1 MRNSDPDLLLA
12 VETYGRGARFFS
24 ARSLVATLAVLFFAI
39 IGGITWVLV
48 DRDDTDVAVFT
59 PKPETFFTSSLSG
72 EVAQGYDFYKGLG
85 PRPMPYCDGSPNE
98 NCVVDGEI
106 FWLNGEQIRVAN
118 VDAPQLDGR
127 CLSETAR
134 AREARATLQQLLDNQ
149 PIELRGKGRDAFGRV
164 LAEVHIPGGDVGRK
178 LVRFNVAASWKG
190 REEPV
195 STWCGD

>member
-24 ARSLVATLAVLFFAI
+24 ARSLIVLAVILVFAV
-39 IGGITWVLV
+39 IGGATWVVL
-48 DRDDTDVAVFT
+48 DRDDPGVAAFARE
-59 PKPETFFTSSLSG
+59 PETFFTSSLTG
-72 EVAQGYDFYKGLG
+72 DVAQGYDFYEGLS
-85 PRPMPYCDGSPNE
+85 PRPMPFCGSGSNE

-106 FWLNGEQIRVAN
+106 FWLNGEQIRIAN
-118 VDAPQLDGR
+118 IDAPQLDGR

-164 LAEVHIPGGDVGRK
+164 LAEVHIPNGDVGRK
-178 LVRFNVAASWKG
+178 MVRFNVAASWKG

>member
-24 ARSLVATLAVLFFAI
+24 TRTVIIFSVVLAFAVL
-39 IGGITWVLV
+39 GGGAWLLL
-48 DRDDTDVAVFT
+48 DHDDADATAFT

-72 EVAQGYDFYKGLG
+72 DFARGYDFYKGLG
-85 PRPMPYCDGSPNE
+85 PRPMPYCDGGVNE

-118 VDAPQLDGR
+118 VDAPQLEGR

-164 LAEVHIPGGDVGRK
+164 LAEVHVPAGDVGRQ

>member
-1 MRNSDPDLLLA
+1 MRNTDPDLLLA

-24 ARSLVATLAVLFFAI
+24 ARSLIAFVVVIVFAL
-39 IGGITWVLV
+39 IGGTTWFLLDSDEPVE
-48 DRDDTDVAVFT
+48 TVFEAE
-59 PKPETFFTSSLSG
+59 PESFFTSSLTG
-72 EVAQGYDFYKGLG
+72 DVAQGYDFYEGLEA
-85 PRPMPYCDGSPNE
+85 RPMPFCGSGANE

-106 FWLNGEQIRVAN
+106 FWLNGEEIRIAN
-118 VDAPQLDGR
+118 IDAPQLEGR

-164 LAEVHIPGGDVGRK
+164 LAEVHTSEGDVGRK
-178 LVRFNVAASWKG
+178 MVRFNVAATWKG

-195 STWCGD
+195 STWCGG

>member
-24 ARSLVATLAVLFFAI
+24 GRSLVAFVVILVFAL
-39 IGGITWVLV
+39 IGGVTWFVL
-48 DRDDTDVAVFT
+48 DRADPVETVFEA
-59 PKPETFFTSSLSG
+59 KPESFFTSSLTG
-72 EVAQGYDFYKGLG
+72 DVAQGYDFYEGLG
-85 PRPMPYCDGSPNE
+85 PRPMPFCGNGPHE

-106 FWLNGEQIRVAN
+106 FWLNGEQIRIAN
-118 VDAPQLDGR
+118 IDAPQLDGR

-164 LAEVHIPGGDVGRK
+164 LAEVRVSDSDVGRK
-178 LVRFNVAASWKG
+178 MVRFNVATTWKG

-195 STWCGD
+195 STWCGG

>member
-24 ARSLVATLAVLFFAI
+24 ARSLVAFVVILVFAL
-39 IGGITWVLV
+39 IGGVTWFVL
-48 DRDDTDVAVFT
+48 DRDDPVVTVFEA
-59 PKPETFFTSSLSG
+59 KPESFFTSSLTG
-72 EVAQGYDFYKGLG
+72 DVAQGYDFYEGLG
-85 PRPMPYCDGSPNE
+85 PRPMPYCGNGPHE

-106 FWLNGEQIRVAN
+106 FWLNGEQIRIAN

-164 LAEVHIPGGDVGRK
+164 LAEVRIPEGDVGRK
-178 LVRFNVAASWKG
+178 LVRFNVAATWKG

>member
-24 ARSLVATLAVLFFAI
+24 ARSLIALAAVFVFCVIGGVTWAVLDHDDPAETEFA
-39 IGGITWVLV
+39 
-48 DRDDTDVAVFT
+48 R
-59 PKPETFFTSSLSG
+59 KPESFFTSSLTG
-72 EVAQGYDFYKGLG
+72 DVAQGYDFYEGLG
-85 PRPMPYCDGSPNE
+85 PRPMPYCGSGPHE

-106 FWLNGEQIRVAN
+106 FWLNGEQIRIAN

-164 LAEVHIPGGDVGRK
+164 LAKVRIPDGDVGRK
-178 LVRFNVAASWKG
+178 LVRFNVAATWKG

-195 STWCGD
+195 STWCGG

>member
-24 ARSLVATLAVLFFAI
+24 ARSLVAFVGLFVFALIGAV
-39 IGGITWVLV
+39 TWFLL
-48 DRDDTDVAVFT
+48 DREETDAVVFKA
-59 PKPETFFTSSLSG
+59 KPETFFTSSLSG
-72 EVAQGYDFYKGLG
+72 DIAQGYDFYEGLES
-85 PRPMPYCDGSPNE
+85 RPMPICGSGANE

-106 FWLNGEQIRVAN
+106 FWLNGEQIRIAN
-118 VDAPQLDGR
+118 IDAPQLEGR

-164 LAEVHIPGGDVGRK
+164 LAEVRIPDGDVGRK
-178 LVRFNVAASWKG
+178 MVRFNVAATWKG

-195 STWCGD
+195 ETWCAG